1 MKKSFHSL
9 VSTIFAITISI
20 IYLSPC
26 SLLEA
31 NPVGFSVDLI
41 HRDSPSSPLYNSS
54 LSHFERVSS
63 ALHRSTNRVKYYTR
77 ASTTPQSAY
86 GDVFSQGG
94 EYLMKITIGTPP
106 VSILAIADTGNDL
119 IWTQCLP
126 CSDCYKQKAP
136 FFNPRSSSTY
146 KEVPCD
152 SDSACQ
158 TLGGAFCTLGIC
170 QYAVQYG
177 DGSYSQGYLATE
189 AVTLSSTTGRPVSL
203 PNKIIFGCGYE
214 NVGSFSENGSGIIG
228 LGAGP
233 LSLISQ
239 SRSSIGDKF
248 SYCLVPL
255 SSDNTKSSQMNFGQN
270 AIVSGNGVVS
280 TPMTLNSFYFLTL
293 EGISVGGQRL
303 EFYDSSSSPN
313 ASGSFETDNMII
325 DSGTLLTFL
334 PPNFY
339 SRLESAVRSAIKEKP
354 MADPQQLLDLCYKF
368 SNEISFPI
376 ITAHFTGADVK
387 LSHLNT
393 FIETSSDLTCFAFA
407 PAYTGVFGKVA
418 QTNFL
423 VGYDLPVYTLGGF
436 RSFFTLWVGVL
447 EALLGGFGGF
457 VSRPWVQLQPC
468 VDLGWVGSGNSF
480 GHFAAR
486 GSLRGGGSRDV

>member
-1 MKKSFHSL
+1 MKKPFHSL

-86 GDVFSQGG
+86 GDVISDGG

-106 VSILAIADTGNDL
+106 VSIVAMADTGSDL

-126 CSDCYKQKAP
+126 CFTCYKQKAP
-136 FFNPRSSSTY
+136 FFNPTSSSTY
-146 KEVPCD
+146 KEVPCE
-152 SDSACQ
+152 SKACQ
-158 TLGGAFCTLGIC
+158 TLGGTFCGNGCEYMTS
-170 QYAVQYG
+170 YG
-177 DGSYSQGYLATE
+177 DGSYSQGFVATE
-189 AVTLSSTTGRPVSL
+189 TVTLSSTTGRPVSL
-203 PNKIIFGCGYE
+203 PKIIFGCGYE
-214 NVGSFSENGSGIIG
+214 NVGSFSENVSGVIG
-228 LGAGP
+228 LGGGP

-239 SRSSIGDKF
+239 FRSSIGDKF

-255 SSDNTKSSQMNFGQN
+255 SSHDTKSSRMNFGQN

-280 TPMTLNSFYFLTL
+280 TPMTLDTFYLLTL
-293 EGISVGGQRL
+293 EGISVGRQRL
-303 EFYDSSSSPN
+303 EFYNSSSSPN
-313 ASGSFETDNMII
+313 ASGSFETGNMII
-325 DSGTLLTFL
+325 GSATPLTLL

-354 MADPQQLLDLCYKF
+354 IADPQKLLDLCYKS

-393 FIETSSDLTCFAFA
+393 FMETSSDVTCFAFA
-407 PAYTGVFGKVA
+407 PALSGVFGNVA
-418 QTNFL
+418 QWNFL
-423 VGYDLPVYTLGGF
+423 VGYDLRKRIV
-436 RSFFTLWVGVL
+436 SFK
-447 EALLGGFGGF
+447 
-457 VSRPWVQLQPC
+457 PMDC
-468 VDLGWVGSGNSF
+468 
-480 GHFAAR
+480 AR
-486 GSLRGGGSRDV
+486 E